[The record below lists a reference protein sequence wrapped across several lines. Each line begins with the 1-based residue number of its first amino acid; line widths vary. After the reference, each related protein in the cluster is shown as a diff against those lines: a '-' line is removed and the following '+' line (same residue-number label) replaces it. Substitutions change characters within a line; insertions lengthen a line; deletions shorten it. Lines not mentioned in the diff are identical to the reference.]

1 MKKRTFTTRMIST
14 VESAAPATVWGKGV
28 PGKGG
33 KTTNSTI
40 IEKAKEE
47 NK

>member
-1 MKKRTFTTRMIST
+1 MKKHVFTTKMVSA
-14 VESAAPATVWGKGV
+14 VEPAAPATVWGKGA

-33 KTTNSTI
+33 TTTNATI
-40 IEKAKEE
+40 IEKTKEE

>member
-14 VESAAPATVWGKGV
+14 VEPAAPATVWGKGV

-33 KTTNSTI
+33 KTTNSAI
-40 IEKAKEE
+40 IEKVKEE

>member
-14 VESAAPATVWGKGV
+14 VEPAAPATVWGKGV

-40 IEKAKEE
+40 SEKVKEE

>member
-14 VESAAPATVWGKGV
+14 VEPAAPATVW
-28 PGKGG
+28 GKGG

>member
-14 VESAAPATVWGKGV
+14 VEPAAPATVWGKGV

-33 KTTNSTI
+33 KTTNSII
-40 IEKAKEE
+40 IEKVKEE